1 MLATRLRGAFARTA
15 RAFSSSAASVPAAPL
30 PLTVLTDEEE
40 SLRSAAAAFARS
52 AVLPH
57 VRAMDAAAQIRPD
70 VFKGLFDGGFMG
82 VEIPQEHGG
91 AGAGFLSA
99 CLVVEELAK
108 VDASVAVACDVQ
120 NTLVNNVFAMYAS
133 AAQRAR
139 WQPRLAADTVGSF
152 ALSEPSS
159 GSDAFALKTRAV
171 RDGDGWRLSGS
182 KLWITN
188 AEVAGVF
195 LVFATVDPA
204 AGYKGITCFI
214 VERGADGFAVGKPE
228 DKLGIR
234 ASSTCP
240 LALDGV
246 RVPAGAVLGEVGK
259 GYKIAI
265 ELLNEGRVGIAAQMV
280 GIAQGAFDATQ
291 PYLAERKQFGS
302 RIADFQAIQHQV
314 GPEALHGHAGLPGS
328 GQAAVEFGQR
338 GGGHHQQRKTVGKRV
353 LGVDGAGPLAL
364 GQALLVGVEAGQAQA
379 LDAQE
384 VAEPLRGQRAHV
396 VGLDDV
402 VPDLHPGGLLHG
414 IDGQVQR
421 QHARGAQHHVVV
433 AQAGLHPRHARQ
445 FALGQHLAVGVHHHP
460 GAVQV
465 QAGFHQQALTDF
477 EAAAAFHGVQV
488 QGGQGAVKVAH
499 RAQEWVGRVSVFQA
513 DRRLGISSSRR
524 PGALRSRGRPMVPAA
539 YNLPSELP

>member
-1 MLATRLRGAFARTA
+1 MLASRLRLACARA
-15 RAFSSSAASVPAAPL
+15 SRCAFSSSAAASSPAPL

-40 SLRSAAAAFARS
+40 SLRSAAAVFARS

-57 VRAMDAAAQIRPD
+57 VRSMDAAAQIRPD

-82 VEIPQEHGG
+82 VEIPQERGG

-133 AAQRAR
+133 DAQRAR

-159 GSDAFALKTRAV
+159 GSDAFALKTRAA
-171 RDGDGWRLSGS
+171 RDGDGWRLTGS

-214 VERGADGFAVGKPE
+214 VERGADGFSVGKPE

-314 GPEALHGHAGLPGS
+314 A
-328 GQAAVEFGQR
+328 QAAVDIEAARLLTYNAARRKMAKMPFAKEAAMAKLFAAQVADRVTGKAIEWCGGMGFVKDFPQEKFWRDSKIGQIYEGTSNVQLSTIAKYLEKERLER
-338 GGGHHQQRKTVGKRV
+338 GGV
-353 LGVDGAGPLAL
+353 
-364 GQALLVGVEAGQAQA
+364 
-379 LDAQE
+379 
-384 VAEPLRGQRAHV
+384 
-396 VGLDDV
+396 
-402 VPDLHPGGLLHG
+402 
-414 IDGQVQR
+414 
-421 QHARGAQHHVVV
+421 
-433 AQAGLHPRHARQ
+433 
-445 FALGQHLAVGVHHHP
+445 
-460 GAVQV
+460 
-465 QAGFHQQALTDF
+465 
-477 EAAAAFHGVQV
+477 
-488 QGGQGAVKVAH
+488 
-499 RAQEWVGRVSVFQA
+499 
-513 DRRLGISSSRR
+513 
-524 PGALRSRGRPMVPAA
+524 
-539 YNLPSELP
+539 